1 MNRPYT
7 ILPDRSRKDLHLPAS
22 WIKLKDRASI
32 RRWERKG
39 HNLSVK
45 KDRVLVERK
54 IEVVNKL
61 GLHARP
67 AAMLVS
73 TAGKYKSQI
82 SLKKGDVEANAKS
95 ILSVMMLAAE
105 VGSFVTIKAQGEDEQ
120 QAAQA
125 IAQLFE
131 QKFGEE

>member
-1 MNRPYT
+1 M
-7 ILPDRSRKDLHLPAS
+7 
-22 WIKLKDRASI
+22 
-32 RRWERKG
+32 
-39 HNLSVK
+39 
-45 KDRVLVERK
+45 VERK

-67 AAMLVS
+67 AAMLVT
-73 TAGKYKSQI
+73 TAGRFKSEI
-82 SLKKGDVEANAKS
+82 SLKKGELEANAKS

-120 QAAQA
+120 QATQA